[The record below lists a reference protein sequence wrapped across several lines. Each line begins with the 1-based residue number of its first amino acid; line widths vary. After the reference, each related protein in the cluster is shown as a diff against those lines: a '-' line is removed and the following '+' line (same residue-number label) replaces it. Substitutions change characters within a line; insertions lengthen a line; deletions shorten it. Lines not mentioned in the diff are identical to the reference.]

1 MVRYIVYTSQLGQL
15 SLAFLWGRE
24 IEYQGKRGNVTSA
37 GWKVKLC
44 DPIWLVSSRSGAVLV
59 SQTACYTL
67 PYLTHGTF
75 YSCDAI
81 LVRHVLRFMVVCL
94 SVTRRYCIVTAERI
108 KHRGFCLSH
117 IVLQE
122 ENFGVSK
129 IRVFSII

>member
-59 SQTACYTL
+59 SQTAIRFF
-67 PYLTHGTF
+67 TF
-75 YSCDAI
+75 
-81 LVRHVLRFMVVCL
+81 RFFTFIRTIRCL
-94 SVTRRYCIVTAERI
+94 SRDRLAKAV
-108 KHRGFCLSH
+108 
-117 IVLQE
+117 
-122 ENFGVSK
+122 
-129 IRVFSII
+129 